1 MIKNS
6 KALLLGA
13 VCCFSI
19 NAANSE
25 TKPQTTADAFTLS
38 SSQLSDGAS
47 LPKTFTCDGKSIS
60 PPLNWSNA
68 PAGTKSFAIL
78 MDHQSPDGMHWYWT
92 LYNISADETQI
103 ESGETLGKMGT
114 NSVNGQN
121 KYAPPCSKGPGL
133 KNYTYTVYA
142 LSAPLVFEANTKV
155 DRDALLAAI
164 KDITLAS
171 ADMDVTYERSGQGS
185 AKRGDGKRPPRDEG
199 VRAKPPE
206 MVKPDLTVNI
216 DSPRCDAIRGSVSD
230 AGFNKR
236 VSVTCN
242 EEYAYLAST
251 TYPDHELM
259 TGITGTNEQI
269 PVPALDYA
277 APVKLNPKKAAE
289 LTSIDAAVGVAVNG
303 VPIYDYSAQGELDL
317 TAYDATKDTFILGQL
332 DVCGGHSGRGDDY
345 HYHVSPTCM
354 IDTMKNKGDDAIIGW
369 GYDGYPLYGH
379 KNPDGTEIAADTLDV
394 CNGQAD
400 DTFGYRYQTSITPPY
415 IIQCLVGEVDTSVLP
430 RVSPLSG
437 DTQKIRADLRPPK
450 GGVENLKHVISDD
463 GTRTM
468 TYSYQG
474 EEYFTT
480 YSPSKQGENCYDFKQ
495 RTISNG
501 GDIESGTFCRGT
513 QPSEAATNTEAK
525 PPKPAATPLAQTVA
539 TGQFAPVAG
548 KPNLKLEAWADNWF
562 AAYIGEDLLIEDSVS
577 ITTERSFNAES
588 IAFSASYPIQL
599 NFILKD
605 FKQNDSGLEYIGAR
619 NQQMGDGGFIMQVTD
634 TETNKVVAVSDKSWK
649 CEVLHK
655 APLDKACESESDP
668 VAGEGA
674 CTFMAK
680 DAPANWLQSSFDDS
694 AWANAT
700 EHTVASVSPK
710 DGYDEIKWDD
720 SAQLVWGDD
729 LEQDNTLICRTT
741 IEKPAE

>member
-38 SSQLSDGAS
+38 SSQLSQGAS
-47 LPKTFTCDGKSIS
+47 LPTTFTCDGKSIS

-133 KNYTYTVYA
+133 KSYTYTVYA
-142 LSAPLVFEANTKV
+142 LSAPLIFEDNTKV

-171 ADMDVTYERSGQGS
+171 ADMDVSYERSGQGS
-185 AKRGDGKRPPRDEG
+185 AKRGDAKRPPRDEG

-216 DSPRCDAIRGSVSD
+216 DSPRCDAIRGSVND

-379 KNPDGTEIAADTLDV
+379 KNPDGTEITAGTLDV
-394 CNGQAD
+394 CNGQTD
-400 DTFGYRYQTSITPPY
+400 DTFGYRYQTSVTPPY

-513 QPSEAATNTEAK
+513 QPSEAAASTEAK
-525 PPKPAATPLAQTVA
+525 PPKPAATPLAQTTA

-588 IAFSASYPIQL
+588 IAFSTSYPIQL

-605 FKQNDSGLEYIGAR
+605 FKQNDSGLEYIGAS

-634 TETNKVVAVSDKSWK
+634 TETNNVVAVSDKSWK

-720 SAQLVWGDD
+720 SAQLVWGED